1 MRAHC
6 LKYIRIKSFLNKISG
21 SPLSL
26 LGHFPNYEWRGPVL
40 LSFFLLRAA
49 VVNCSGLGSLHCYF
63 YLLLSYL
70 GEKRKNKVLKNVVV
84 NCLGHGSPHCY
95 LVVYKI
101 QLKRE
106 KNCFAT

>member
-49 VVNCSGLGSLHCYF
+49 VVNCLGLGSLHCY
-63 YLLLSYL
+63 LA
-70 GEKRKNKVLKNVVV
+70 
-84 NCLGHGSPHCY
+84 
-95 LVVYKI
+95 VYKI

-106 KNCFAT
+106 KIVLLLSRVQNTIKKDFYTYILGCLHTEKGRIKF